1 MKKGK
6 VYLIGSGPS
15 GKDLITVK
23 ALQILRQADAV
34 IYDYLVDKELLSET
48 SPDAELIC
56 CEKLGKHQN
65 EGTTVDSQRKINTL
79 MVSLAN
85 KGKNIARLKNG
96 DPLIFG
102 RAFEEMKSLKENRIE
117 FEVVPGITAAQAAAS
132 IFGIPLTERGISSN
146 VVFVTGHEAFAKK
159 KSNIDWKSISGCATI
174 VLYMSVKN
182 IPQISE
188 ELMKA
193 GRPASTPAAV
203 VSNAGRINQKLF
215 ITSLGNISE
224 TVRKGE
230 VVAPAVFV
238 IGETVAIRKKFN
250 LLEKNRRILFTGFS
264 QKRFFLK
271 GDYFHQP
278 MIKIERLDDYTEFDK
293 HLKRIKH
300 FQWLV
305 FTSRYSVEYFFERLN
320 RAGFDARTLQGIKI
334 AAIGNSTAGK
344 LGGFG
349 IRADLT
355 PKDES
360 SGGLLAAFKRADI
373 ENKNIFLPRSD
384 ISDKGL
390 AQGLRNLGGNVTAC
404 VAYRNVMPEY
414 LPDFDIS
421 SFNEIMF
428 TSPSGVRN
436 FVKRYGRPPKKVQ
449 IKCIG
454 GVTRAQ
460 AKKLKLL

>member
-6 VYLIGSGPS
+6 VYLIGAGPS

-48 SPDAELIC
+48 NPDAELIC

-65 EGTTVDSQRKINTL
+65 DGTTADSQRKINAL
-79 MVSLAN
+79 IVSLAN
-85 KGKNIARLKNG
+85 KGRNVARLKNG

-102 RAFEEMKSLKENRIE
+102 RAFEEIESLRKNRVE
-117 FEVVPGITAAQAAAS
+117 FEIVPGITAAQAAAS
-132 IFGIPLTERGISSN
+132 ISGIPLTERGISSN

-159 KSNIDWKSISGCATI
+159 KSTIDWKSISGNATI

-182 IPQISE
+182 IPKISA
-188 ELMKA
+188 ELIKA
-193 GRPASTPAAV
+193 GKSASTPTAA
-203 VSNAGRINQKLF
+203 VSNAGRIDQRLF
-215 ITSLGNISE
+215 VTNLGNISE
-224 TVRKGE
+224 TVKKGQI
-230 VVAPAVFV
+230 VAPAVFV
-238 IGETVAIRKKFN
+238 IGETVALGKKFN
-250 LLEKNRRILFTGFS
+250 WLKRNRRILFTGLS

-271 GDYFHQP
+271 GNYFHQP

-300 FQWLV
+300 FQWIV
-305 FTSRYSVEYFFERLN
+305 FTSRYSVEYFFERLS
-320 RAGFDARTLQGIKI
+320 RVGFDARTLQDIKI
-334 AAIGNSTAGK
+334 AAIGNSTAGR
-344 LGGFG
+344 LGEFG
-349 IRADLT
+349 IRSDLT
-355 PKDES
+355 PKYES
-360 SGGLLAAFKRADI
+360 SKGLLAAFKRVDI
-373 ENKNIFLPRSD
+373 DNKNIFLPRSD

-390 AQGLRNLGGNVTAC
+390 AQGLRNLGVNVTAC
-404 VAYRNVMPEY
+404 VAYRNVMPEN
-414 LPDFDIS
+414 LPDLDAGSFD
-421 SFNEIMF
+421 EIMF

-454 GVTRAQ
+454 DVTRAQ